1 MGVDGRMR
9 YSVPIEWIGLRPS
22 DVDGLKCE
30 LPGTVFQKLTDL
42 DTKRIAS
49 LLDTEKNSNN
59 PFLTHEDG
67 EEIELMKKMLSF
79 LGKRFLKQK
88 IKSQKLMIKL
98 AGGHKF
104 FLVLLFLRLRG
115 FAPRGEN
122 FLNFS
127 IVKR

>member
-22 DVDGLKCE
+22 DVDGLKSE

-67 EEIELMKKMLSF
+67 EEIELMKERGYKLELEALYW
-79 LGKRFLKQK
+79 LGCDFMAKWAIAL
-88 IKSQKLMIKL
+88 
-98 AGGHKF
+98 
-104 FLVLLFLRLRG
+104 LVKKAHEKNDDRLI
-115 FAPRGEN
+115 E
-122 FLNFS
+122 
-127 IVKR
+127 